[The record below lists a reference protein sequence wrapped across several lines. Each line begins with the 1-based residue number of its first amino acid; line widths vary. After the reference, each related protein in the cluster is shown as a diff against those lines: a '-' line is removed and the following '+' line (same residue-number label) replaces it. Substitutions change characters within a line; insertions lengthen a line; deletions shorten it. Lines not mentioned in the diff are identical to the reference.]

1 MAGGFM
7 KFQTEFQDRDIAQK
21 ILEQIKQAPLDRQ
34 VSLMEVC
41 GTHTVAIFRHGIKNL
56 LPKNIRLI
64 SGPGCPVC
72 VTDLADIDRGIE
84 IAKLPQVIFASFGD
98 MLKVP
103 GSRSS
108 LLTARAEGAD
118 VRIVYSCLDAL
129 KIARK
134 NPEKDVVFF
143 GIGFETTSPTIAAT
157 VAQAKEEGVNN
168 FFILSSFKLLPP
180 ALTALLADED
190 IKVDGF
196 LLPGHVCTIIGSE
209 ILNYVAEKYK
219 TPGVIA
225 GFEPVDI
232 LGSVLML
239 VRQIENN
246 TPEIKIA
253 YRRSVHPEGNRNA
266 LALLDRVFETSE
278 ATWRG
283 IGNIPESGLKLRKD
297 YEMFGA
303 EKRYDV
309 KIENVEQPTGCR
321 CAEVLKGMIDPPECK
336 LFRHGCNPEKPLG
349 SCMVSSE
356 GTCATWYKYGG

>member
-1 MAGGFM
+1 M
-7 KFQTEFQDRDIAQK
+7 KFRTEFQDREIARK
-21 ILEQIKQAPLDRQ
+21 ILEQIEQAPLDRQ

-41 GTHTVAIFRHGIKNL
+41 GTHTVAIFRHGIKQL
-56 LPKNIRLI
+56 LPRKIRLI

-84 IAKLPQVIFASFGD
+84 VAKLPQVIFTSFGD

-103 GSRSS
+103 GSSSS
-108 LLTARAEGAD
+108 LSTARAEGAD

-129 KIARK
+129 KIARE

-157 VAQAKEEGVNN
+157 VAQAKEQAINN
-168 FFILSSFKLLPP
+168 FFVLSSFKLLPP
-180 ALTALLADED
+180 ALSALLVDED

-196 LLPGHVCTIIGSE
+196 ILPGHVCTIIGSE
-209 ILNYVAEKYK
+209 ILNYIAEQYK
-219 TPGVIA
+219 TPSVIA

-239 VRQIENN
+239 LRQIETN

-253 YRRSVHPEGNRNA
+253 YRRSVRPEGNRNA
-266 LALLDRVFETSE
+266 LALLDRVFEPAE

-283 IGNIPESGLKLRKD
+283 IGTIPGSGLKLRKD
-297 YEMFGA
+297 YQMFGA
-303 EKRYDV
+303 EERYNV
-309 KIENVEQPTGCR
+309 KIENIERPTGCR
-321 CAEVLKGMIDPPECK
+321 CAEVLKGLIDPPECK
-336 LFRHGCNPEKPLG
+336 LFRRRCNPENPLG

>member
-1 MAGGFM
+1 M
-7 KFQTEFQDRDIAQK
+7 KFSTEFQDREIAEK
-21 ILEQIKQAPLDRQ
+21 ILEQIKQVPLDRR

-41 GTHTVAIFRHGIKNL
+41 GTHTVAIFRHGIKQL
-56 LPKNIRLI
+56 LPENVRLI

-84 IAKLPQVIFASFGD
+84 IAKLPEVIFTSFGD

-129 KIARK
+129 KIARE
-134 NPEKDVVFF
+134 NREKEVVFF

-157 VAQAKEEGVNN
+157 VAQAKEQGIDN
-168 FFILSSFKLLPP
+168 FFVLSSFKMLPP
-180 ALTALLADED
+180 ALSALLADED
-190 IKVDGF
+190 IQVDGF
-196 LLPGHVCTIIGSE
+196 ILPGHVCTIIGSE
-209 ILNYVAEKYK
+209 ILSYVADQYN
-219 TPGVIA
+219 TPCVIA

-239 VRQIENN
+239 LRQINDN
-246 TPEIKIA
+246 APEVKIE
-253 YRRSVHPEGNRNA
+253 YRRSVLPEGNRNA
-266 LALLDRVFETSE
+266 LALLERVFEESE
-278 ATWRG
+278 AIWRG
-283 IGNIPESGLKLRKD
+283 IGTIPESGLKLRKD
-297 YEMFGA
+297 YKMFAA
-303 EKRYDV
+303 EERYDV
-309 KIENVEQPTGCR
+309 KIENVERPSGCR
-321 CAEVLKGMIDPPECK
+321 CAEVLKGMIDPVECK